1 MLNLANVSTFRNL
14 RNGLTFSKMA
24 VTMLMGSALSFV
36 QKTVGSGEKQ
46 SVTKHRLVAKD

>member
-1 MLNLANVSTFRNL
+1 MLIFTKISTFRNL

-24 VTMLMGSALSFV
+24 VTMLMGSALSSV

-46 SVTKHRLVAKD
+46 SVTKHKLVAKD